1 MEFLIWM
8 FNKTAIDYA
17 REENQQEIVE
27 LLSKGP
33 SKTKS
38 SVNGSKEVE
47 SLRQKT
53 KEQEEEI
60 KALKKQLEE
69 KEKEYKRLLEEKEEE
84 HKKQLEEIEEENLLQ
99 NQRLMDM
106 IKELQNQS

>member
-1 MEFLIWM
+1 MIH
-8 FNKTAIDYA
+8 KTAIDYA
-17 REENQQEIVE
+17 REENHQEIVE

-33 SKTKS
+33 NKKKISLNESKNVGDTES
-38 SVNGSKEVE
+38 ITQENE
-47 SLRQKT
+47 SLRQKI

-60 KALKKQLEE
+60 KRLKKQL
-69 KEKEYKRLLEEKEEE
+69 KEKDEE